1 MLSEAA
7 VIAQLFR
14 IDIGRVLTACGI
26 WRGGFWVNVV
36 LKLHHA
42 QTELMAAQYDA
53 HLASEALRTSQERVS
68 DLGFHMEDGEDRLA
82 EMKAQLAHIEEQAA
96 AADAMRAEAE
106 ARAADLA
113 QQVLLLQLA
122 QAESTPGS
130 AHAPISTDGVEE
142 SAA

>member
-1 MLSEAA
+1 
-7 VIAQLFR
+7 
-14 IDIGRVLTACGI
+14 
-26 WRGGFWVNVV
+26 
-36 LKLHHA
+36 
-42 QTELMAAQYDA
+42 MAAQYDA

-130 AHAPISTDGVEE
+130 AHQ
-142 SAA
+142 